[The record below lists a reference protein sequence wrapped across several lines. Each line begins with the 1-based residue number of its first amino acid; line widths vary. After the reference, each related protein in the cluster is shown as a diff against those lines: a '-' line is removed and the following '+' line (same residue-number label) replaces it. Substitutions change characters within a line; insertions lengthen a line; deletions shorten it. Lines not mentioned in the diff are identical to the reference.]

1 MQMKAQRELLDK
13 LLGKDRNLTVCAA
26 PLFSHHSL
34 HVFSVTPAVLQ
45 SAEKA
50 AKAAAARANAKKYN
64 LSDPRL
70 CRHFLCGF
78 CPYQALQFTKND
90 LGLHMR
96 IYTHTHKS
104 ERQNLS
110 FTTATTTTGACNKVH
125 DEVAQSVF
133 QSLPE
138 AEKRRLGYEREF
150 ELFLR
155 KVLDDMD
162 RKRLERY
169 AQQVAQLQQERA
181 VTLQHTHQLTVEEIT
196 ARVADIDAQLPPLV
210 ASAERLGEEGEV
222 TRAHEAMAQ
231 ADALRR
237 EREQLMVQMKD
248 AVNERRMTTCEV
260 CGALLVVGDTE
271 QRLQAHKDGKQHL
284 AFIQIRD
291 WLAAYDAHCKA
302 IAAAHAATG
311 ATATPA
317 TPAAPAPAPAASVA
331 KSDTRTARRR
341 SRSRSRSHRRHRR
354 HRSASSSSSSRS
366 RSRSRSRSSSYSSS
380 SSSSSRSP
388 SRSRSRHS
396 RRHHSTHRRRT

>member
-1 MQMKAQRELLDK
+1 M
-13 LLGKDRNLTVCAA
+13 
-26 PLFSHHSL
+26 
-34 HVFSVTPAVLQ
+34 
-45 SAEKA
+45 
-50 AKAAAARANAKKYN
+50 
-64 LSDPRL
+64 
-70 CRHFLCGF
+70 
-78 CPYQALQFTKND
+78 
-90 LGLHMR
+90 
-96 IYTHTHKS
+96 
-104 ERQNLS
+104 
-110 FTTATTTTGACNKVH
+110 H

-150 ELFLR
+150 EQFLR
-155 KVLDDMD
+155 KILDDMD
-162 RKRLERY
+162 KKRLERY

-210 ASAERLGEEGEV
+210 ASAERLGDEGEV

-271 QRLQAHKDGKQHL
+271 QRIQAHKDGKQHL

-302 IAAAHAATG
+302 IAAAAAATG
-311 ATATPA
+311 T
-317 TPAAPAPAPAASVA
+317 AAPSAAAPVPASAAAAAPVATTKSDARAPA
-331 KSDTRTARRR
+331 ARRR
-341 SRSRSRSHRRHRR
+341 SRSRSRSRRHRR
-354 HRSASSSSSSRS
+354 HRSASSSSSSSS
-366 RSRSRSRSSSYSSS
+366 RSRSRSSSS

-396 RRHHSTHRRRT
+396 RRHHSTHRRRA

>member
-1 MQMKAQRELLDK
+1 M
-13 LLGKDRNLTVCAA
+13 
-26 PLFSHHSL
+26 
-34 HVFSVTPAVLQ
+34 
-45 SAEKA
+45 
-50 AKAAAARANAKKYN
+50 
-64 LSDPRL
+64 
-70 CRHFLCGF
+70 
-78 CPYQALQFTKND
+78 
-90 LGLHMR
+90 
-96 IYTHTHKS
+96 
-104 ERQNLS
+104 
-110 FTTATTTTGACNKVH
+110 H

-222 TRAHEAMAQ
+222 TRAHEAMVQ

-291 WLAAYDAHCKA
+291 WLAAYDAHCKT

-366 RSRSRSRSSSYSSS
+366 RSRSSSYSSLS

>member
-1 MQMKAQRELLDK
+1 M
-13 LLGKDRNLTVCAA
+13 
-26 PLFSHHSL
+26 
-34 HVFSVTPAVLQ
+34 
-45 SAEKA
+45 
-50 AKAAAARANAKKYN
+50 
-64 LSDPRL
+64 
-70 CRHFLCGF
+70 
-78 CPYQALQFTKND
+78 
-90 LGLHMR
+90 
-96 IYTHTHKS
+96 
-104 ERQNLS
+104 
-110 FTTATTTTGACNKVH
+110 H

-150 ELFLR
+150 EQFLR
-155 KVLDDMD
+155 KILDDMD
-162 RKRLERY
+162 KKRLERY

-210 ASAERLGEEGEV
+210 ASAERLGDEGEV

-271 QRLQAHKDGKQHL
+271 QRIQAHKDGKQHL

-302 IAAAHAATG
+302 IAAAAAATG
-311 ATATPA
+311 AAAPYA
-317 TPAAPAPAPAASVA
+317 AVPAAAAAPVPAATKSDARAPA
-331 KSDTRTARRR
+331 ARRR
-341 SRSRSRSHRRHRR
+341 SRSRSRSRRHRR

-366 RSRSRSRSSSYSSS
+366 RSRSRSSSS

-388 SRSRSRHS
+388 SRSHSRHN
-396 RRHHSTHRRRT
+396 RRHHSTHRRRA

>member
-1 MQMKAQRELLDK
+1 MRTEK
-13 LLGKDRNLTVCAA
+13 V
-26 PLFSHHSL
+26 P
-34 HVFSVTPAVLQ
+34 PVL
-45 SAEKA
+45 S
-50 AKAAAARANAKKYN
+50 
-64 LSDPRL
+64 
-70 CRHFLCGF
+70 
-78 CPYQALQFTKND
+78 
-90 LGLHMR
+90 
-96 IYTHTHKS
+96 
-104 ERQNLS
+104 S
-110 FTTATTTTGACNKVH
+110 FTQKTTPGPCNKVH

-155 KVLDDMD
+155 KILDDMD
-162 RKRLERY
+162 KKRLERY
-169 AQQVAQLQQERA
+169 AQQVAQLQAERA

-271 QRLQAHKDGKQHL
+271 QRLQAHKEGKQHL

-302 IAAAHAATG
+302 IAAAAAATG
-311 ATATPA
+311 TST
-317 TPAAPAPAPAASVA
+317 TSPAAPSASSASAPSAPAAGDARAPAP
-331 KSDTRTARRR
+331 RRRHSR
-341 SRSRSRSHRRHRR
+341 SRSRSRSRHHRR

-366 RSRSRSRSSSYSSS
+366 RSRSSS

-396 RRHHSTHRRRT
+396 RRHRRRS